1 MRALLEKFSV
11 HMNVF
16 NQERIIRVY
25 LPVSYQEGENNYP
38 VLYMHDGQNVFD
50 DSEAIGGVSLKLKSY
65 LDKNELDVIVVVID
79 QNSEERFNEYSPWV
93 DGEYV
98 KKLLGQAS
106 SLGGKGKQY
115 MDFIVHELKPLID
128 EKYRT
133 KKDYTAMA
141 GISLGGLI
149 TTYAAC
155 KYPEI
160 FKHIIIFS
168 SAFYRNQEDIE
179 NLIKESD
186 LSLIESFYMDC
197 GTREGGESENDNICR
212 EFLTTNQRVYNILR
226 EKLPTT
232 RFEIIKNASHGYVYF
247 KERRAELFTFVKKIR

>member
-1 MRALLEKFSV
+1 MFALLEKFSV

-16 NQERIIRVY
+16 NQERTIRVY
-25 LPVSYQEGENNYP
+25 LPVSYQDGKNTYP

-50 DSEAIGGVSLKLKSY
+50 DREAIGGVSLNLKSY
-65 LDKNELDVIVVVID
+65 LDENKLDVIVVAID
-79 QNSEERFNEYSPWV
+79 QNSEERFNEYSPWK

-106 SLGGKGKQY
+106 SLGGKGKEY
-115 MDFIVHELKPLID
+115 ADFIVNQLKPLID

-133 KKDYTAMA
+133 KEDYTAMA

-149 TTYAAC
+149 STYAAC
-155 KYPEI
+155 MYPEI
-160 FKHIIIFS
+160 FKHIMIFS
-168 SAFYRNQEDIE
+168 SAFYRNQVDIE

-197 GTREGGESENDNICR
+197 GTKEGGESENDYICR
-212 EFLTTNQRVYNILR
+212 EFLATNQRVYDILR
-226 EKLPTT
+226 QKLPTT
-232 RFEIIKNASHGYVYF
+232 RFEIIKNASHGYIYF
-247 KERRAELFTFVKKIR
+247 KERRAELFNFLK